1 MRLLPWP
8 RRRPEPVGRHSRP
21 LTGVAVPGA
30 AASLVSSAATAE
42 SVLAGAGLAARADAS
57 DRAHPSPAVT
67 LGFSDGASVELDPDD
82 PRVRTFRAAADAL
95 LDAPH
100 V

>member
-1 MRLLPWP
+1 MSLLRWP

-21 LTGVAVPGA
+21 LTGVGVPGA
-30 AASLVSSAATAE
+30 AAALVSTTAVVETVRAEAAVRE
-42 SVLAGAGLAARADAS
+42 PSS
-57 DRAHPSPAVT
+57 HPVT
-67 LGFSDGASVELDPDD
+67 LGFADGASVELDPDD